1 MYLVMYVEFG
11 GGTGFSGLMWIQV
24 LHCKVPMVNFP
35 DQGLVSEL
43 VEGADVI
50 KRGIIEIAA
59 AALFL
64 PFSVIGSHAA
74 DLPTAVMS
82 LFSSDFSALQL

>member
-1 MYLVMYVEFG
+1 M
-11 GGTGFSGLMWIQV
+11 
-24 LHCKVPMVNFP
+24 
-35 DQGLVSEL
+35 
-43 VEGADVI
+43 I
-50 KRGIIEIAA
+50 KRGIIAIAA

-82 LFSSDFSALQL
+82 LFSSDFSAFNYNANGWLGGLTAGAHRGVQ

>member
-43 VEGADVI
+43 VEG
-50 KRGIIEIAA
+50 
-59 AALFL
+59 
-64 PFSVIGSHAA
+64 P
-74 DLPTAVMS
+74 M
-82 LFSSDFSALQL
+82 